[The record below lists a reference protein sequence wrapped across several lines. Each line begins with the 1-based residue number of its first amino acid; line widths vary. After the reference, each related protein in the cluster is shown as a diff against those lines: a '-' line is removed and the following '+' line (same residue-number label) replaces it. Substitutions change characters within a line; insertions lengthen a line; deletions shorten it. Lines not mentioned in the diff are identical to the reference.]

1 MARDRKRW
9 LTRTALARFYRW
21 KKCKRLAPLRKR
33 LLQGERPCPSAEPSQ
48 RRKPETTPQQPRD
61 RLTEI
66 RDEIRDIQQQIETQR
81 RHRRIIR
88 TAEDFKSMERAI
100 AALTNR
106 LSALLMAEATQ
117 AALDDSEN
125 RRQARSLVQGAGH
138 TFKDQGRRDVT
149 LRTTCGQVIVRATY
163 FSRNCDHSKAGK
175 GMYPML
181 LLWGVQDRCTAAIV
195 SEISK
200 LVAMLGS
207 LEEVEQVL
215 SDRGQPLD
223 FKTIRTIAYRFATRA
238 RAAQRVGDLNW
249 GETVAGRRVV
259 LSTDGG
265 RIRIRTTKRGPKT
278 AKGRNR
284 YRTDWREPKLLII
297 YVVDEKGQMD
307 REFLAVIDGTLGGP
321 DAIFKLMEFYLREL
335 KITTADKVLFVA
347 DGARWI
353 WNRVGALLRRLGVKP
368 DQVNELVDFYHAV
381 EHLGK
386 IAALQRRWTAA
397 ERQAWIGRQRR
408 RLLKGGVEEVQAA
421 IDAVCGSRP
430 GKALKR
436 EREYFKR
443 NGGKGRMDYA
453 RIASLKLPI
462 GSGAIESAIRR
473 VVNLRLKG
481 PSIYWHKTSA
491 EAVLLLRSYYKAG
504 RWNHL
509 EKQALTTATA
519 SARVSRPKGI
529 APPARC
535 QTWQAAAPAASRV
548 RGRPHSRPTGRA
560 CGLEM
565 SA

>member
-1 MARDRKRW
+1 MPKRK
-9 LTRTALARFYRW
+9 
-21 KKCKRLAPLRKR
+21 
-33 LLQGERPCPSAEPSQ
+33 PSQ
-48 RRKPETTPQQPRD
+48 RQRPEQAPQPPRD
-61 RLTEI
+61 RLSEI
-66 RDEIRDIQQQIETQR
+66 RAEIQDAQQQIESK
-81 RHRRIIR
+81 RHDGRVIR
-88 TAEDFKSMERAI
+88 TAEDFRSLERDI
-100 AALTNR
+100 ASLTNR
-106 LSALLMAEATQ
+106 LSALLLAEASQ
-117 AALDDSEN
+117 ASLDDSEI
-125 RRQARSLVQGAGH
+125 RRQARSFAQGAGH
-138 TFKDQGRRDVT
+138 TIKDQGRRDVT
-149 LRTTCGQVIVRATY
+149 LRTTCGQVIIRATY
-163 FSRNCDHSKAGK
+163 FSRNCDRGKAAK

-181 LLWGVQDRCTAAIV
+181 LVWGVHDRCSAAVV
-195 SEISK
+195 SEVSK

-223 FKTIRTIAYRFATRA
+223 FKTIRTIAYRFAARA
-238 RAAQRVGDLNW
+238 RAAQRVGGLNW

-259 LSTDGG
+259 VSTDGG

-297 YVVDEKGQMD
+297 YVADEKGQMD

-321 DAIFKLMEFYLREL
+321 DAIFKLLEFYLGEL
-335 KITTADKVLFVA
+335 KVTTADKVLFVA

-353 WNRVGALLRRLGVKP
+353 WKRVGVNP
-368 DQVNELVDFYHAV
+368 DQVSELVDFYHAV

-408 RLLKGGVEEVQAA
+408 RLLKGGIEEVRAA
-421 IDAVCGSRP
+421 IDAACGSHP
-430 GKALKR
+430 GKALRR
-436 EREYFKR
+436 ERDYFKQ

-453 RIASLKLPI
+453 RVAALKLPI

-481 PSIYWHKTSA
+481 PSIYWRKTSA

-509 EKQALTTATA
+509 EKQALTTTTE
-519 SARVSRPKGI
+519 I
-529 APPARC
+529 AA
-535 QTWQAAAPAASRV
+535 
-548 RGRPHSRPTGRA
+548 
-560 CGLEM
+560 
-565 SA
+565 

>member
-1 MARDRKRW
+1 MPKRK
-9 LTRTALARFYRW
+9 
-21 KKCKRLAPLRKR
+21 
-33 LLQGERPCPSAEPSQ
+33 PSQ
-48 RRKPETTPQQPRD
+48 RRKPEEASERPRD
-61 RLTEI
+61 RLAEI
-66 RDEIRDIQQQIETQR
+66 RAEIHAVQQQIATKR
-81 RHRRIIR
+81 REGRVIR
-88 TAEDFKSMERAI
+88 TAEDFQSWERAI
-100 AALTNR
+100 ATLTSR

-117 AALDDSEN
+117 AALDDAEN
-125 RRQARSLVQGAGH
+125 RRRARPLAQGAGR

-149 LRTTCGQVIVRATY
+149 LRTACGPVIIRATY
-163 FSRNCDHSKAGK
+163 FSRNCDRGKAGK

-181 LLWGVQDRCTAAIV
+181 LTWGVQDRCTAAIA
-195 SEISK
+195 SEDSK

-207 LEEVEQVL
+207 FEEVEQVL

-238 RAAQRVGDLNW
+238 RAAQRAGNLNW
-249 GETVAGRRVV
+249 GETVAGRGVV
-259 LSTDGG
+259 VSTDGG

-297 YVVDEKGQMD
+297 YVADEKGQMD

-335 KITTADKVLFVA
+335 KTTTADKVLFVA

-353 WNRVGALLRRLGVKP
+353 WNRVGALLRRVGGQP
-368 DQVNELVDFYHAV
+368 DRGNELGEFFHAV

-408 RLLKGGVEEVQAA
+408 RLLKGGVAEVQAA
-421 IDAVCGSRP
+421 LDAVCGSRP

-443 NGGKGRMDYA
+443 NVGKGRMDYA
-453 RIASLKLPI
+453 RMAAMKLPI

-509 EKQALTTATA
+509 ERQALATTT
-519 SARVSRPKGI
+519 GI
-529 APPARC
+529 A
-535 QTWQAAAPAASRV
+535 S
-548 RGRPHSRPTGRA
+548 
-560 CGLEM
+560 
-565 SA
+565 